1 MSDNCRSYAHASIH
15 QREHEPTVQYSVGGD
30 VPPRVCL
37 SLRDASAYVRQWTT
51 AHTVASLDLSLHA
64 DSDLFLDPAAA
75 VRLAHAILGAVPQE
89 QREGR
94 AA

>member
-1 MSDNCRSYAHASIH
+1 MSDNCRSFAHASIH
-15 QREHEPTVQYSVGGD
+15 QREHDPTVQYFDERDQRPS
-30 VPPRVCL
+30 VCL
-37 SLRDASAYVRQWTT
+37 SLSDASVFVRQWAT
-51 AHTVASLDLSLHA
+51 APTVASLDLSLHA

-75 VRLAHAILGAVPQE
+75 VRLAHAILDAVPQE